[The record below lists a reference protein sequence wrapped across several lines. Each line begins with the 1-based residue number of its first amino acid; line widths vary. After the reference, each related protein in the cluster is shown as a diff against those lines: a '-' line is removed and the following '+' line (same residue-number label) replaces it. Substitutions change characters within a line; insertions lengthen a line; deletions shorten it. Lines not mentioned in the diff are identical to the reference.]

1 MFELLQ
7 DFWTGVRE
15 AAQGWA
21 VTFYA
26 KQFGKNE
33 RIQFYE
39 SLMGVL
45 EDGIPIE
52 EALETV
58 AKAFSNDGKT
68 MHPVSVICGQVA
80 MLVRGG
86 KSLADAC
93 RSHLPYDEASLV
105 DTGEKTGNLV
115 EAFRDCVRLIEARQ
129 RISRLVVSVVA
140 LPSITWSLM
149 GALLYVIA
157 TWMVPSMA
165 QRQDPELWTGIPSLL
180 YVVSKVVTNYGLL
193 IVAVVLTLVVVSFVT
208 LPYFCGLQVRPNSPV
223 WKTQLSLLLQTT
235 RLRLEGIPPWSIYK
249 VLHGSIFLLNM
260 SVMLRAG
267 VGQLSALSILSRS
280 ASPWLRE
287 RIDAINY
294 GVSSGKDFGTAL
306 KLAGHQFPDPMAI
319 HFLQVLATRQSFA
332 ASMERFANRWL
343 EQMLK
348 RVETIS
354 KSLTALSAVIMG
366 LLMIFV
372 MVGIF
377 QLAIGLMDSIQH

>member
-1 MFELLQ
+1 MLELLQ
-7 DFWTGVRE
+7 EFWTGLRE
-15 AAQGWA
+15 ATQGWV

-33 RIQFYE
+33 RVQFYE

-58 AKAFSNDGKT
+58 AKAFSNDGKEL
-68 MHPVSVICGQVA
+68 HPVSIVCGQVA

-86 KSLADAC
+86 KSLAEAC

-115 EAFRDCVRLIEARQ
+115 EAFHDCVRLIEARQ
-129 RISRLVVSVVA
+129 RIARLVISVVA
-140 LPSITWSLM
+140 LPSITWTLM

-165 QRQDPELWTGIPSLL
+165 QRQNPETWTGIPGVL
-180 YVVSKVVTNYGLL
+180 YGLSNLVTNYGLL
-193 IVAVVLTLVVVSFVT
+193 IVTVMLTLIIASFVT
-208 LPYFCGLQVRPNSPV
+208 LPYFCGLQVKPNSPV
-223 WKTQLSLLLQTT
+223 WKTQLSLFLQTA
-235 RLRLEGIPPWSIYK
+235 RLRLESIPPWSIYK

-267 VGQLSALSILSRS
+267 VGQLSALNILSRS

-287 RIDAINY
+287 RIDAIHY

-306 KLAGHQFPDPMAI
+306 KLAGHQFPDEMAI
-319 HFLQVLATRQSFA
+319 HFLQVLATRQGFA
-332 ASMERFANRWL
+332 KSMERFANRWL

-348 RVETIS
+348 RVEAIS
-354 KSLTALSAVIMG
+354 KSLTALSAVFMG

-377 QLAIGLMDSIQH
+377 QLAVGLMDSIQR

>member
-1 MFELLQ
+1 MFELIQ

-15 AAQGWA
+15 AAQGWV

-39 SLMGVL
+39 SVMGVL
-45 EDGIPIE
+45 EDGIAIE

-58 AKAFSNDGKT
+58 AKAFSGDGKA

-105 DTGEKTGNLV
+105 ETGEKTGNLV
-115 EAFRDCVRLIEARQ
+115 GAFRDCVRLIEARQ
-129 RISRLVVSVVA
+129 RIARLVISVVA

-165 QRQDPELWTGIPSLL
+165 QRQNPELWTGIPSLL
-180 YVVSKVVTNYGLL
+180 YALSNLVTHYGLL
-193 IVAVVLTLVVVSFVT
+193 IVAVVLTLIVVSFVT
-208 LPYFCGLQVRPNSPV
+208 LPYFCGLQVRPDSPI
-223 WKTQLSLLLQTT
+223 WKTKLSLVLQTT
-235 RLRLEGIPPWSIYK
+235 RMRLESIPPWSIYK

-280 ASPWLRE
+280 ASPGCEKGSKLSTTASARVKISALR
-287 RIDAINY
+287 
-294 GVSSGKDFGTAL
+294 SSW
-306 KLAGHQFPDPMAI
+306 PD
-319 HFLQVLATRQSFA
+319 TS
-332 ASMERFANRWL
+332 
-343 EQMLK
+343 
-348 RVETIS
+348 
-354 KSLTALSAVIMG
+354 SLTRWPSTSYRSWPPDRALPRRWSGLPIVGSSRCSSAWKR
-366 LLMIFV
+366 
-372 MVGIF
+372 F
-377 QLAIGLMDSIQH
+377 QRPSQQYPQ

>member
-7 DFWTGVRE
+7 DFLTGIRE
-15 AAQGWA
+15 AAQGWV

-39 SLMGVL
+39 SLMGVV

-58 AKAFSNDGKT
+58 AKAFSNDGKA

-93 RSHLPYDEASLV
+93 RSHLPYDETSLV

-129 RISRLVVSVVA
+129 RIARLVISVVA
-140 LPSITWSLM
+140 LPSITWALM

-165 QRQDPELWTGIPSLL
+165 QRQNPETWTGIPGVL
-180 YVVSKVVTNYGLL
+180 YGLSNLVTNYGLL
-193 IVAVVLTLVVVSFVT
+193 IVTVMLTLIVVSFVT
-208 LPYFCGLQVRPNSPV
+208 LPYFCGLQVKPNSPV
-223 WKTQLSLLLQTT
+223 WKTQLSLFLQAA
-235 RLRLEGIPPWSIYK
+235 RLRLESIPPWSIYK

-267 VGQLSALSILSRS
+267 VGQLSALNILSRS

-287 RIDAINY
+287 RIDAIHY

-306 KLAGHQFPDPMAI
+306 KLAGYQFPDPMAI
-319 HFLQVLATRQSFA
+319 HFLQVLATRQGFA
-332 ASMERFANRWL
+332 KSMERFANRWL

-348 RVETIS
+348 RVEAIS
-354 KSLTALSAVIMG
+354 KSLTALSAVFMG

-377 QLAIGLMDSIQH
+377 QLAVGLMDSIQR